1 MSTTR
6 NAHGS
11 CRVRLVGPALMIA
24 LVALVALVVAGCA
37 SSSTPAATATATP
50 SPSATP
56 LPSRPALLFYSTGS
70 TLYAVNPE
78 TGAQVWTY
86 QGTAIQTASAVTDE
100 LAYVRDGNVVRAIN
114 ARTGAA
120 VWSYTPP
127 ASEFTIT
134 LRAATLFIGS
144 SPIDSSAPFIAALDA
159 HTGTVLWQEQGDS
172 LVTVDTA
179 SGLVLARSSSAAVV
193 RKLADGTMLHSY
205 AIADP
210 GNTGAAL
217 LGGKLF
223 LSRQRGT
230 QIQAFD
236 AASGSQLWQRT
247 LAEYHAEVDTIAGNT
262 LLVRAIADINQES
275 DFGTEHTFGLELLG
289 LDPGTGTQVWK
300 ITLPGGIGVLRA
312 VGGMAYLKASSQLY
326 AVRASN
332 GAVLWKTSAGLLGPI
347 AIGADGTLYTF
358 GHDGLL
364 SAIRSADGSV
374 AWKANIV
381 PLMYPG
387 LTVVGGRV
395 YASRSQLGRMVID
408 VYLYDTHAGA
418 SVNHYTKDLSAEFA
432 GQSPS
437 LIAYMIA

>member
-6 NAHGS
+6 NARGS
-11 CRVRLVGPALMIA
+11 CRVLVGPALVI
-24 LVALVALVVAGCA
+24 ALVALVVAGCG
-37 SSSTPAATATATP
+37 SSSTPRATATATP
-50 SPSATP
+50 PATPSPTP
-56 LPSRPALLFYSTGS
+56 LPARPALLFYSTGNA
-70 TLYAVNPE
+70 LYAVNPE

-86 QGTAIQTASAVTDE
+86 QGTAIQPVSAVTDE
-100 LAYVRDGNVVRAIN
+100 LAYVQDGNVVRAMN
-114 ARTGAA
+114 ARAGTAA
-120 VWSYTPP
+120 WSYTPP

-144 SPIDSSAPFIAALDA
+144 SHNDSSAPFIAALDA
-159 HTGTVLWQEQGDS
+159 HTGNVLWQEQSDS

-193 RKLADGTMLHSY
+193 RKLADGTVLHSY
-205 AIADP
+205 AITDP

-262 LLVRAIADINQES
+262 LLVRAIANVNQEQ

-289 LDPGTGTQVWK
+289 LDPGTGRQVWK
-300 ITLPGGIGVLRA
+300 ITLPGAIGVLRA
-312 VGGMAYLKASSQLY
+312 VGGTVYLKASYQLY
-326 AVRASN
+326 AVRASD
-332 GAVLWKTSAGLLGPI
+332 GAVLWKTGAGLLGPI

-387 LTVVGGRV
+387 LTVVGSRV
-395 YASRSQLGRMVID
+395 YASRLQLGRMVID
-408 VYLYDTHAGA
+408 VYLYDAHTGA
-418 SVNHYTKDLSAEFA
+418 SVTHYTKDLSAEFA
-432 GQSPS
+432 GREVALLTS
-437 LIAYMIA
+437 LIG

>member
-1 MSTTR
+1 MSTTW
-6 NAHGS
+6 NARGS
-11 CRVRLVGPALMIA
+11 CRVRLVGPALVIA
-24 LVALVALVVAGCA
+24 LVALVIAGCG
-37 SSSTPAATATATP
+37 SSSRPGTSATATAT
-50 SPSATP
+50 PSATP

-78 TGAQVWTY
+78 TGAQVWAH
-86 QGTAIQTASAVTDE
+86 QGAAIQPVSAVTDE
-100 LAYVRDGNVVRAIN
+100 LVYVRDGNVVRAIN

-120 VWSYTPP
+120 AWSYTSP

-144 SPIDSSAPFIAALDA
+144 SPNDAPAAFIAALDA
-159 HTGTVLWQEQGDS
+159 HSGNVLWQEQSDS

-193 RKLADGTMLHSY
+193 RKLADGTVLHSY
-205 AIADP
+205 AITDP
-210 GNTGAAL
+210 DNTGAAL

-236 AASGSQLWQRT
+236 AASGAQLWQRT

-262 LLVRAIADINQES
+262 LLVRAIADISQEQ
-275 DFGTEHTFGLELLG
+275 DFGTEHTFGLQLLG

-300 ITLPGGIGVLRA
+300 LTLPGAIGVLRA
-312 VGGMAYLKASSQLY
+312 VGGTVYLKASYQLY
-326 AVRASN
+326 AVRATD
-332 GAVLWKTSAGLLGPI
+332 GAVLWKTGAGLLGPI
-347 AIGADGTLYTF
+347 ALGADGTLYTF

-387 LTVVGGRV
+387 LTVVGNRA

-408 VYLYDTHAGA
+408 VYLYDTHTGA
-418 SVNHYTKDLSAEFA
+418 SVTHYTKDLSAEFA

-437 LIAYMIA
+437 LIAYVIA

>member
-1 MSTTR
+1 
-6 NAHGS
+6 
-11 CRVRLVGPALMIA
+11 
-24 LVALVALVVAGCA
+24 
-37 SSSTPAATATATP
+37 
-50 SPSATP
+50 
-56 LPSRPALLFYSTGS
+56 
-70 TLYAVNPE
+70 
-78 TGAQVWTY
+78 
-86 QGTAIQTASAVTDE
+86 
-100 LAYVRDGNVVRAIN
+100 VRAIN

-120 VWSYTPP
+120 AWSYTSR

-144 SPIDSSAPFIAALDA
+144 SPNDSSAPFIAALDA
-159 HTGTVLWQEQGDS
+159 HTGNVLWQEQSDS

-179 SGLVLARSSSAAVV
+179 SGLVLARSSSAAVI
-193 RKLADGTMLHSY
+193 RKLADGTVLHSY
-205 AIADP
+205 AITDP

-262 LLVRAIADINQES
+262 LLVRAIADVNQEQ
-275 DFGTEHTFGLELLG
+275 DFGTEHTFGLDLLG

-300 ITLPGGIGVLRA
+300 LTLPGAIGVLRA
-312 VGGMAYLKASSQLY
+312 VGGTAYLKAADQLY
-326 AVRASN
+326 AVRASD

-374 AWKANIV
+374 AWKASIV

-395 YASRSQLGRMVID
+395 YASRLQLGRMVID
-408 VYLYDTHAGA
+408 VYLYDAHTGA
-418 SVNHYTKDLSAEFA
+418 SVTHYTKDLSAEFA
-432 GQSPS
+432 GQEVALLTS
-437 LIAYMIA
+437 LIG

>member
-6 NAHGS
+6 NARGS
-11 CRVRLVGPALMIA
+11 CRVRLVGPALVIA
-24 LVALVALVVAGCA
+24 LVALVIAGCG
-37 SSSTPAATATATP
+37 SSSTPGATATATP
-50 SPSATP
+50 SPSPSP

-86 QGTAIQTASAVTDE
+86 QGTSIHPVSAVTDE
-100 LAYVRDGNVVRAIN
+100 LAYVQDGNVLRAIN

-120 VWSYTPP
+120 AWSYTSR

-134 LRAATLFIGS
+134 LRAATLLIGS
-144 SPIDSSAPFIAALDA
+144 SANDASAPFIAALDA
-159 HTGTVLWQEQGDS
+159 HTGNVLWQEQSDS
-172 LVTVDTA
+172 LVTVDTT

-193 RKLADGTMLHSY
+193 RKLADGTVLHSY
-205 AIADP
+205 AITDP

-300 ITLPGGIGVLRA
+300 VTLPGGIGVLRA
-312 VGGMAYLKASSQLY
+312 VVGTVYLKAASQLY
-326 AVRASN
+326 AVRASD
-332 GAVLWKTSAGLLGPI
+332 GSVLWKTGAGLLGPI
-347 AIGADGTLYTF
+347 ATGADGTLYTF

-364 SAIRSADGSV
+364 SAIRSADGSGV
-374 AWKANIV
+374 WKANIV

-387 LTVVGGRV
+387 LTVVGSRV
-395 YASRSQLGRMVID
+395 YASRLQLGRMVID
-408 VYLYDTHAGA
+408 VYLHDAHTGA
-418 SVNHYTKDLSAEFA
+418 SVTHYTKDLSAEFA
-432 GQSPS
+432 GREVA
-437 LIAYMIA
+437 LLTYVIA